1 MTLHRRFKPVLPL
14 TAKMRV
20 KGGIHSGE
28 AIRRA
33 DTSLRAMREGCLASI
48 DALLDRLDVLAKPAQ
63 QSAAG
68 IEQLY
73 RSSSDI
79 LDLCGPAGQV
89 GLDAAARSLCD
100 YLDRI
105 AEGERLDLRGVNVH
119 VSAMRMLHRTPASGA
134 ERSAVLA
141 GLGQLTA
148 LQARPATGGVQ

>member
-1 MTLHRRFKPVLPL
+1 MTLYRRFKPNLPL

-33 DTSLRAMREGCLASI
+33 ETSLGEMREGCLASI
-48 DALLDRLDVLAKPAQ
+48 DAILDRLDVMARATQ
-63 QSAAG
+63 QSSAG
-68 IEQLY
+68 IEDLY
-73 RSSSDI
+73 QSGSDI

-89 GLDAAARSLCD
+89 GLDTAARSLCD

-105 AEGERLDLRGVNVH
+105 AEGEHLDLRGVNVH
-119 VSAMRMLHRTPASGA
+119 ISAMRMLHRTQASGA
-134 ERSAVLA
+134 ERAAVLA